1 MKLRVTYG
9 GSFFYVVEKCNHIK
23 YVLKNNNWRNRKEN
37 CMHKTTMKLTEE
49 DKKKIVWTINDY
61 IVFDT
66 AKDTVI
72 YVMSKFVG
80 MDFAMRILNQYD
92 EITGQTTLSSILE
105 TLCSNPSFDD
115 VKIAIGQ
122 ELAARLDT

>member
-1 MKLRVTYG
+1 
-9 GSFFYVVEKCNHIK
+9 
-23 YVLKNNNWRNRKEN
+23 
-37 CMHKTTMKLTEE
+37 
-49 DKKKIVWTINDY
+49 
-61 IVFDT
+61 
-66 AKDTVI
+66 
-72 YVMSKFVG
+72 MSKFVG

-122 ELAARLDT
+122 ELAARLDA

>member
-1 MKLRVTYG
+1 
-9 GSFFYVVEKCNHIK
+9 
-23 YVLKNNNWRNRKEN
+23 
-37 CMHKTTMKLTEE
+37 MHKTTMKLTEE

-80 MDFAMRILNQYD
+80 MDFAMRILDQYD
-92 EITGQTTLSSILE
+92 EVTGQTTLSSILE
-105 TLCSNPSFDD
+105 NLCSNPSLDD

-122 ELAARLDT
+122 ELTARLDA

>member
-1 MKLRVTYG
+1 
-9 GSFFYVVEKCNHIK
+9 
-23 YVLKNNNWRNRKEN
+23 
-37 CMHKTTMKLTEE
+37 MHKTTMKLTEE

-92 EITGQTTLSSILE
+92 EVTGQTTLSSILE
-105 TLCSNPSFDD
+105 NLCSNPSFDD

-122 ELAARLDT
+122 ELAARLDA